1 MVYHVMDQLDMLIGK
16 KQEYDWTI
24 LIVYLEMN
32 QSVVWYDQLL

>member
-1 MVYHVMDQLDMLIGK
+1 MVYRVMDQLDMLIGK